1 MPLGKPI
8 TRPFAHIND
17 VGPISQGIA
26 VQFLLENLDL
36 ILFRVESVQK
46 IARAK
51 NLSLY
56 CFTIG
61 V

>member
-36 ILFRVESVQK
+36 ILFRIESVQK
-46 IARAK
+46 LQEQKTLAFIA
-51 NLSLY
+51 L
-56 CFTIG
+56 
-61 V
+61 

>member
-36 ILFRVESVQK
+36 ILFRIESVQK
-46 IARAK
+46 LQKQKSLAFIA
-51 NLSLY
+51 L
-56 CFTIG
+56 G
-61 V
+61 

>member
-26 VQFLLENLDL
+26 VQFLLENLNL
-36 ILFRVESVQK
+36 ILFWIESVQK
-46 IARAK
+46 LQEQKTLAFIALR
-51 NLSLY
+51 
-56 CFTIG
+56 
-61 V
+61 